1 MGLRFRKSFGIGP
14 VRTNISKG
22 GIGSSIRF
30 FGFRFGVS
38 ADGKNTGVS
47 ALEGQVYII
56 SNIISYAKWHQNNSC
71 SFIFSMFI

>member
-1 MGLRFRKSFGIGP
+1 MRFRKSFDICP
-14 VRTNISKG
+14 LRTNISKG

-56 SNIISYAKWHQNNSC
+56 SYEKWYQNNSFD
-71 SFIFSMFI
+71 SIFSMFI

>member
-47 ALEGQVYII
+47 ALEGQVYITL
-56 SNIISYAKWHQNNSC
+56 NIISNAKYY
-71 SFIFSMFI
+71 

>member
-1 MGLRFRKSFGIGP
+1 MRFRKSFDICP
-14 VRTNISKG
+14 LRTNISKG

-56 SNIISYAKWHQNNSC
+56 SNIISYAKWYQNNSFD
-71 SFIFSMFI
+71 SIFSMFI